1 VTADTAIVVV
11 VGIALIFIGVLSVI
25 ALMRSGAE
33 LEAEITALGVRFSI
47 KIRSNKHQG

>member
-1 VTADTAIVVV
+1 MSTDTAFVVV

-25 ALMRSGAE
+25 AMRSGVE
-33 LEAEITALGVRFSI
+33 LEGEIKALWVRFYI